1 MYIMNALISI
11 ETEQSRSRYISY
23 SDAVR
28 LTDQS
33 CDFQSGCIELAASN
47 YHKNDHYKFICIY
60 HNRAEKVSK
69 LRSLKAVC
77 PNLSMWLFR
86 QLFSRFK
93 IDDFYC
99 IKSVFIVFIALKYPE
114 ITHFNHPSIYSGRA
128 EHEGSP
134 QNLRCCAP
142 NWYVL
147 QW

>member
-11 ETEQSRSRYISY
+11 ETEQSRSRYFSY

-28 LTDQS
+28 LTDQFYHFHTS
-33 CDFQSGCIELAASN
+33 RIELAALN
-47 YHKNDHYKFICIY
+47 YHKNDYFVHICIY

-69 LRSLKAVC
+69 LRSLKVVC

-99 IKSVFIVFIALKYPE
+99 IKSVFIVFIAWNYPG

-142 NWYVL
+142 NWYML
-147 QW
+147 Q